1 MKATHQTAA
10 ALALGTLLLSAA
22 HGSAMSGEPFDTP
35 VDALKRLYRVCERAS
50 MNGTLSANGATFCSS
65 VYERLKRRGFG
76 DNFEK
81 FSAWAKTQHAHSMRH
96 VGRR

>member
-1 MKATHQTAA
+1 
-10 ALALGTLLLSAA
+10 
-22 HGSAMSGEPFDTP
+22 
-35 VDALKRLYRVCERAS
+35 

-76 DNFEK
+76 DNLEK